1 MIKGIT
7 AYAASQGANKQAS
20 CEPSAL
26 QEAGQ
31 AAWSSAPP
39 LDAAPSSWGSRR
51 PFFDLWTDG
60 LFHC

>member
-51 PFFDLWTDG
+51 PFF
-60 LFHC
+60 